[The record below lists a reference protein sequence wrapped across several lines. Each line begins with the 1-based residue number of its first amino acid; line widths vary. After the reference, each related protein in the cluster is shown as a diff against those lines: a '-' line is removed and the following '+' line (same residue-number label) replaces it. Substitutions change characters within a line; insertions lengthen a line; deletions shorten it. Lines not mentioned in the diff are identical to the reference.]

1 MSSVVM
7 YVAFVTVALAEVD
20 GRRHHIHMDMVMS
33 QELLLLTVI
42 LYQTV
47 LVVM

>member
-7 YVAFVTVALAEVD
+7 YVAFVTVALAEVV
-20 GRRHHIHMDMVMS
+20 VMS

-47 LVVM
+47 WL

>member
-7 YVAFVTVALAEVD
+7 YVAFVTVALAEVV
-20 GRRHHIHMDMVMS
+20 VMS